1 MYWFLGII
9 YVALTAVF
17 IVDVIR
23 NPELTSAA
31 KVLWVVL
38 LIFVPVVGWLGYG
51 IVRLRQN
58 RGL

>member
-1 MYWFLGII
+1 MWWFLGII
-9 YVALTAVF
+9 YVVLTAVF
-17 IVDVIR
+17 IVDVMR

-31 KVLWVVL
+31 KALWVVL
-38 LIFVPVVGWLGYG
+38 LIFFPVVGWLGYG